1 MVARASRRRASYPRI
16 GTLDAP
22 REHMT
27 RRMTLLAV
35 LVVSLIVAGEA
46 RATSP
51 PRDVRLTVSRT
62 QSDPSCSPSAIFLD
76 LTICAEDVA
85 SGINLSP
92 YNFTVEQNGIT
103 YGHSACTFGLPNS
116 CDVRVTLASP
126 ACFTCDLEFDFH
138 DDSTERTMTY
148 GNHNYFTRVA
158 F

>member
-1 MVARASRRRASYPRI
+1 
-16 GTLDAP
+16 
-22 REHMT
+22 MT

-35 LVVSLIVAGEA
+35 LVVSLIVGGEA

-51 PRDVRLTVSRT
+51 PPGVRLTVSRT

-76 LTICAEDVA
+76 VTICAVDGA

-92 YNFTVEQNGIT
+92 YYFTVEQNGVT
-103 YGHSACTFGLPNS
+103 YGHSACTSRLPNS

-138 DDSTERTMTY
+138 DDGTVRTLRY
-148 GNHNYFTRVA
+148 DNHNYYQSIEF
-158 F
+158 